1 MVGLKKAREASEGI
15 NREAQKME
23 INGACVDLE
32 QGEYLLEIA
41 IETSLAISVR
51 LID

>member
-1 MVGLKKAREASEGI
+1 
-15 NREAQKME
+15 ME

-41 IETSLAISVR
+41 IEDIIGDIVR